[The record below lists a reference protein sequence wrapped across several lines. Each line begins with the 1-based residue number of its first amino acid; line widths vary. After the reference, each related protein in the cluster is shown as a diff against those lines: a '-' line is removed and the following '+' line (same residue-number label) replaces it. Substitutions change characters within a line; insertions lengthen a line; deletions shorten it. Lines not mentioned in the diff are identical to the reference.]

1 MCLPLK
7 KSIAYLSLC
16 PSVLSVMRQKE
27 PELHRVP
34 RPGVSPQ
41 FREWVHVQSQSGLSS
56 VGGSQ
61 HPATRDRYFNHQCFL
76 LKSLRSEGEMMGK
89 PMYSGMGRSF
99 WLIHGLNFSERS
111 GLLCGPS
118 DVQCTSA
125 LATEKGNT
133 FKSRWSSCD
142 SDIQGKT
149 GWPLCI

>member
-1 MCLPLK
+1 
-7 KSIAYLSLC
+7 
-16 PSVLSVMRQKE
+16 
-27 PELHRVP
+27 
-34 RPGVSPQ
+34 
-41 FREWVHVQSQSGLSS
+41 
-56 VGGSQ
+56 
-61 HPATRDRYFNHQCFL
+61 
-76 LKSLRSEGEMMGK
+76 MGK

-99 WLIHGLNFSERS
+99 WLIHGLNFSEWS

-149 GWPLCI
+149 GGHCVCDFGHVLVLLKTGVF